1 MSKPVIRLV
10 AKNKT
15 DGTTLEIG
23 AGWANNFGGYN
34 LRLHTKD
41 SEYTRDVRKVIANLD
56 DHFINLWPI
65 RDAQGGDEDT
75 LD

>member
-10 AKNKT
+10 AKSKS
-15 DGTTLEIG
+15 DGSTVEIG
-23 AGWANNFGGYN
+23 AGWANNFGGHN

-41 SEYTRDVRKVIANLD
+41 TEYTRDVRKVMQNLD
-56 DHFINLWPI
+56 DYFINLWPI
-65 RDAQGGDEDT
+65 KDAPAGDVDD